1 MCYSRPRDSET
12 NRHDRDRVKVTRNHS
27 NDVAAALPVELQLVP
42 ARVVR
47 QYVPETSL
55 WRLERS
61 GDLPAVRI
69 GRRRYYR
76 LSDWEK
82 FLNRCAQRGPLPVP
96 WARQNQAAC

>member
-1 MCYSRPRDSET
+1 MKAT
-12 NRHDRDRVKVTRNHS
+12 NNHG
-27 NDVAAALPVELQLVP
+27 NDVAAVLPVELQLIP

-55 WRLERS
+55 WRLERN

-82 FLNRCAQRGPLPVP
+82 FLNRCAQRGPLSVP
-96 WARQNQAAC
+96 WASRNKVPA